1 MTGADASL
9 FLLRDGTP
17 VRVSTTVEKLDGSGR
32 NVGTELTG
40 PARTALDRGESFVG
54 ISPVAGRNFINRYDA
69 LRDARGDIV
78 GVAYT
83 GVPLTTMDAAAKNIM
98 RVVVAGTAIALFPSL
113 FALYLITRPVG
124 RTFLRAVT
132 VAQGLARGNVDQ
144 ATSDASD
151 RAFMNDEFGDVNKAF
166 SEMIAYQQRMTVIAD
181 AIAGGDLSN
190 DVAPASSLDR
200 LGIAFARMTENLR
213 ALVLQLETTALT
225 DTLTQLGNR
234 RAFYHHMMA
243 EISRVARHGGVLSLA
258 MIDIDQFKA
267 VNDRQGHQGGDAVL
281 AKLGE
286 ILKTVRLE
294 DAGYR
299 IGGDEFAL
307 IMPDT
312 SSAEAQVLL
321 ERIRGAAQAQ
331 LSGATVSVG
340 IASSADGVPNAET
353 LQRRADRALYAGKQH
368 DRNVVM
374 LYDAMVEA
382 TVPS

>member
-1 MTGADASL
+1 
-9 FLLRDGTP
+9 
-17 VRVSTTVEKLDGSGR
+17 SGR
-32 NVGTELTG
+32 NLGTELTG
-40 PARTALDRGESFVG
+40 PARAAFDRGQGFAGKSA
-54 ISPVAGRNFINRYDA
+54 VAGRNFINRYDA
-69 LRDARGDIV
+69 LRDARGDVV
-78 GVAYT
+78 GVMYT
-83 GVPLTTMDAAAKNIM
+83 GVPLTTMDAAAREIM
-98 RVVVAGTAIALFPSL
+98 RVVVAGTTIALFPSL

-124 RTFLRAVT
+124 RTFLRAVA

-144 ATSDASD
+144 LTRDSSD

-166 SEMIAYQQRMTVIAD
+166 NEMIAYQQRMTVIAD

-213 ALVLQLETTALT
+213 TLVLQLETTALT
-225 DTLTQLGNR
+225 DNLTQLGNR
-234 RAFYHHMMA
+234 RAFDHHMIA

-286 ILKTVRLE
+286 LLKTVRLE
-294 DAGYR
+294 DAAYR

-312 SSAEAQVLL
+312 SSAEAQIIA
-321 ERIRGAAQAQ
+321 ERIRSAAQTQ
-331 LSGATVSVG
+331 LSGATISVG
-340 IASSADGVPNAET
+340 IASSADGLLDAQT
-353 LQRRADRALYAGKQH
+353 LQRRADSALYAGKLH
-368 DRNVVM
+368 GRNVVV
-374 LYDAMVEA
+374 LYDAVAAA
-382 TVPS
+382 TAAGAVVAG